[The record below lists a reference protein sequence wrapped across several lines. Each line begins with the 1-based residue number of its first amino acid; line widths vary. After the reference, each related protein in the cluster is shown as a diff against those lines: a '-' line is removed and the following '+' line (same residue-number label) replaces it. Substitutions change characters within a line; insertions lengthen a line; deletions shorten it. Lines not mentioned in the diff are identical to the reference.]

1 MDPHLKEI
9 GRIIKYM
16 VMENTNGQTG
26 EVMKEIGVIMWY
38 MEKEFI
44 PGQTAANTK
53 DISTMTRKKVMA
65 YSST

>member
-1 MDPHLKEI
+1 
-9 GRIIKYM
+9 
-16 VMENTNGQTG
+16 
-26 EVMKEIGVIMWY
+26 

-65 YSST
+65 YSSTQTEKSTKETGYKATSTEKES